1 MIKTTLT
8 ILAILLALALV
19 ACSPQ
24 GPGSSNPERVQ
35 IVLPLGDEAAG
46 KQAFI
51 DLGCTACHA
60 VGGVEGLPATVLPEP
75 GPDLAVSL
83 AGLNRGGIA
92 TGMIAP
98 AHVNTESRELWTDWE
113 EGQRVWLGPG
123 QQLEEST
130 DQAQTELSRMSNY
143 GAVMTVQQLKDLVAF
158 LEEASRE

>member
-8 ILAILLALALV
+8 ILAVLLALALV

-24 GPGSSNPERVQ
+24 GPGSANPERVQ

-51 DLGCTACHA
+51 DLGCTACHV
-60 VGGVEGLPATVLPEP
+60 VGGVEGLPAPVMPKP

-98 AHVNTESRELWTDWE
+98 AHVNTESKELWTDWE

-123 QQLEEST
+123 QQTEVST
-130 DQAQTELSRMSNY
+130 QAQTELSRMANY
-143 GAVMTVQQLKDLVAF
+143 SAVMTVQQLKDLVTF
-158 LEEASRE
+158 LEAASRK